1 MAFKEQKELK
11 VYEMSGREYKPTPTI
26 ILKGQWL
33 KELSF
38 VPGEKMNVQCEGALT
53 ITLKNEY
60 ILKYES
66 K

>member
-33 KELSF
+33 KELGF

>member
-26 ILKGQWL
+26 ILKGQWR
-33 KELSF
+33 KELGF

>member
-33 KELSF
+33 KEPGF